1 MGLFDQMLSLVAG
14 DKMQQFQSVIDWVEN
29 QGGLSGVVDKFNQ
42 EGLGNIAA
50 SWIGEG
56 ENLPID
62 ASQLTE
68 VFGNLGIE
76 ELAQHVGLD
85 PQQTSDL
92 VAKYLP
98 TLVDGATPDGVL
110 PENIDLAS
118 IGMNLLKQK
127 LFG

>member
-29 QGGLSGVVDKFNQ
+29 QDGLSGVVDKFNQ